1 MFGLGGMLERKA
13 FLIGCTLKKLVRLV
27 MAIKNLNLSQKKF
40 LSLKRMVLKLRA
52 FLLDFII
59 AML

>member
-40 LSLKRMVLKLRA
+40 LSLRRMV
-52 FLLDFII
+52 
-59 AML
+59 